1 MVEEL
6 RERGVRGESEKRGLF
21 KKTWVVFSTQQRAA
35 AERYDVISKETTAN
49 INVVL
54 H

>member
-6 RERGVRGESEKRGLF
+6 KEKGGVRGESEKRGLF
-21 KKTWVVFSTQQRAA
+21 KKTWVVFSTRQRAA
-35 AERYDVISKETTAN
+35 ADRYDVTAN